1 MNSKI
6 LIGAVILIVVIGA
19 IVLIVNKEGYQAPA
33 AETQSPSN
41 VSSSN
46 EEKTISAEQAT
57 VTLSQSGF
65 EPATV
70 TVKAGTRV
78 IWTNSSGKLATVDSA
93 GHPAHLA
100 YPPLNLG
107 EFSDGSQVSVVFD
120 KTGTY
125 KYHNHLS
132 PSQTGTVV
140 VE

>member
-19 IVLIVNKEGYQAPA
+19 VVLMANKGGYQAPA
-33 AETQSPSN
+33 VETQPPSN
-41 VSSSN
+41 ASSSN
-46 EEKTISAEQAT
+46 EEKTTSVEQAT
-57 VTLSQSGF
+57 VTLAQSGF
-65 EPATV
+65 EPETI
-70 TVKAGTRV
+70 TVKSGTKV

-93 GHPAHLA
+93 GHPSHLA

-107 EFSDGSQVSVVFD
+107 EFGNGSQVSLVFD

-125 KYHNHLS
+125 TYHNHLN
-132 PSQTGTVV
+132 PSQTGQVI